1 MSGSFK
7 PPWAKLSKQVSSSMP
22 VQEILRTASADYE
35 VVLSPVQVEN
45 LTTGR
50 FHTVEDRFVTGRFNY
65 KTGYMDNWEVVKG
78 RYEIIPNSTIVN
90 KALTLA
96 GVEGLDIDSAGI
108 LDNGRKFFVVISC
121 EDQIIAGELFKLY
134 IIVMTSHDGTSPIS
148 YYFTAVRAITR
159 TVYRLDT
166 KAFPFVKKKH
176 TPNTEEW
183 TAEATEVRDKYSEW
197 LSEFTTTLNRYREEV
212 INDVTIDAAL
222 EEMWPIES
230 ADTNRKLKHRDEV
243 LDTIKKLYRAEY
255 NRERTGNTKLSLL
268 SAVFDYYDNYR
279 NMDSDSMIQQSLE
292 MDNYSYRQKIK
303 FSTLLKELP

>member
-7 PPWAKLSKQVSSSMP
+7 PPWAKLSKQVTSSMP

-96 GVEGLDIDSAGI
+96 GVDGLEVDSAGI
-108 LDNGRKFFVVISC
+108 LDNGRKFFVVIRC
-121 EDQIIAGELFKLY
+121 EDRIISGELFKMY
-134 IIVMTSHDGTSPIS
+134 IVVMTSHDGTSPIS
-148 YYFTAVRAITR
+148 YYFTPVRAITR

-166 KAFPFVKKKH
+166 DASPFVKKKH

-183 TAEATEVRDKYSEW
+183 TAEAAEVREKYSEW
-197 LSEFTTTLNRYREEV
+197 LSEFTKTLETHREE
-212 INDVTIDAAL
+212 IMSEEKIDTAL
-222 EEMWPIES
+222 EAMWPIS
-230 ADTNRKLKHRDEV
+230 NADTNRKLRHRDDV
-243 LDTIKKLYRAEY
+243 IDTVKKLYRAEY
-255 NRERTGNTKLSLL
+255 NRERTGMSKLSIL

-279 NMDSDSMIQQSLE
+279 NMDEDSMIQQSLE

-303 FSTLLKELP
+303 FSALLKELN